1 VNRSGKFVVLVMLLV
16 WSLMPV
22 MVCALP
28 DAQMT
33 PAEHECCAQMPQ
45 QCGGMN
51 MPASH
56 NCCHKQMRSEQAAPL
71 SEKPQVI
78 QHLAAVQI
86 LPICHVAIA
95 LPILSGAQI
104 EITSRPLSPPAS
116 ITILRI

>member
-1 VNRSGKFVVLVMLLV
+1 VNSSGKFAVLVMLLV
-16 WSLMPV
+16 WLLMPV

-33 PAEHECCAQMPQ
+33 PAEHECCIQMPQ
-45 QCGGMN
+45 QCGGMD

-71 SEKPQVI
+71 SETPHVI
-78 QHLAAVQI
+78 QHLAVVQI
-86 LPICHVAIA
+86 LPICHATIA
-95 LPILSGAQI
+95 LPILSKAQT
-104 EITSRPLSPPAS
+104 EITSPSQSPPAS

>member
-1 VNRSGKFVVLVMLLV
+1 VNRSGKFAVLVMLVV
-16 WSLMPV
+16 WLLMPV

-45 QCGGMN
+45 QCGGMD

-56 NCCHKQMRSEQAAPL
+56 NCCHKQIRSEQAAPL
-71 SEKPQVI
+71 SESRHAIQHFAVI
-78 QHLAAVQI
+78 QV
-86 LPICHVAIA
+86 LPTCQVALA
-95 LPILSGAQI
+95 LPIVSGAQL
-104 EITSRPLSPPAS
+104 ESTSPSISPPAS